1 MAIHALFAEAPK
13 QFSQDYVGRIRT
25 GTQLNSRPMALETFR
40 FTTGDP
46 TLADQLAHTYGGTVA
61 EWDTSSDESLEVITE
76 TNTLDVQLKSL
87 RSEYVLWTRNGLARS
102 CDGVTQRDETPCHCK
117 TQYSSQREWNQAS
130 KQGLACSPSVESTM
144 TLDAMPDSGLFT
156 FKSQSKTLAN
166 GDPAWKKDKV
176 IEGEVY
182 SPPINDVE
190 ALLAQLDHDTKAT
203 LQLVGVSYTT
213 KTGQPVSYMKP
224 VITIKQKAA
233 V

>member
-61 EWDTSSDESLEVITE
+61 EWDTTGDENLEVITE
-76 TNTLDVQLKSL
+76 TNTLNVELKSL

-102 CDGVTQRDETPCHCK
+102 CDGVMQRDENPCHCK
-117 TQYSSQREWNQAS
+117 TQYGSQREWNQAT
-130 KQGLACSPSVESTM
+130 KQGLACGPSVESTM
-144 TLDAMPDSGLFT
+144 TLDALSDSGLFT

-166 GDPAWKKDKV
+166 GDPAWKKDKA

-182 SPPINDVE
+182 SPPINEVE
-190 ALLAQLDHDTKAT
+190 ALLAQLDHSAAAT

-213 KTGQPVSYMKP
+213 KTGQAVSYMKP